1 MEYKIANL
9 NQKQYDAVKKAEE
22 LVREETGKEFVM
34 IAWEKEK

>member
-1 MEYKIANL
+1 MEYKIADL